1 MGSGMIAR
9 SRRRARAARAGDEAH
24 SGHSLSRSRAHQGH
38 TLEPVK
44 RKVQGH
50 QEMGEGAASARRP
63 TRRMTYQHRTT
74 QPGPLPVK

>member
-50 QEMGEGAASARRP
+50 QEMGRP
-63 TRRMTYQHRTT
+63 RMTYQHRTT